1 MAMICI
7 SGVRE
12 CDGCGRCFPDPPE
25 PVCPV
30 CGKECETLY
39 QTKAD
44 GIIGCEGCVTAID
57 AWEYQSEN

>member
-1 MAMICI
+1 MTCTN
-7 SGVRE
+7 GVSD
-12 CDGCGRCFPDPPE
+12 CDGCGRCMTDPKT

-44 GIIGCEGCVTAID
+44 GIIGCDNCIKAID
-57 AWEYQSEN
+57 AWEYQNEEE